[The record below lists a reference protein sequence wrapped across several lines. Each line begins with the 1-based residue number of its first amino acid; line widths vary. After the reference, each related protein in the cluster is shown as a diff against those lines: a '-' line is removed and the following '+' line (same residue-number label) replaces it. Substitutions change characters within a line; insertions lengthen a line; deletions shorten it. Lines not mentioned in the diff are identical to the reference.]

1 MESWYLR
8 WYYCIN
14 ISFNIK
20 IMALTTSDKKEI
32 ETMIRKEIRSFMDN
46 NTLKQFED
54 KLLDRIGR
62 EIKRGKLEGDVK
74 DITLRMFREFYQFM
88 WMNRSYWEPRLK
100 NA

>member
-1 MESWYLR
+1 
-8 WYYCIN
+8 
-14 ISFNIK
+14 
-20 IMALTTSDKKEI
+20 MALTTSDKKEI

-46 NTLKQFED
+46 STLKQFED

>member
-1 MESWYLR
+1 
-8 WYYCIN
+8 
-14 ISFNIK
+14 
-20 IMALTTSDKKEI
+20 MALTSTDKKEI
-32 ETMIRKEIRSFMDN
+32 ETMIRKEIRDFMGN
-46 NTLKQFED
+46 STLKQFED

>member
-1 MESWYLR
+1 
-8 WYYCIN
+8 
-14 ISFNIK
+14 
-20 IMALTTSDKKEI
+20 MALTTSDKKEI
-32 ETMIRKEIRSFMDN
+32 EVMIRKEIKGFMDN

>member
-1 MESWYLR
+1 
-8 WYYCIN
+8 
-14 ISFNIK
+14 
-20 IMALTTSDKKEI
+20 
-32 ETMIRKEIRSFMDN
+32 MIRKEIRSFMEN
-46 NTLKQFED
+46 NTIKQFED
-54 KLLDRIGR
+54 KLMDKISK